1 LNPNKKGL
9 QKELSSLK
17 SKISDDGSIN
27 FSEEDIQKL
36 KELSIE
42 KSRHQKKI
50 INLRKKN
57 LYYKFLGVLTK
68 KGNKNAAKKIL
79 DNTFL
84 KLSLTTNKMLQK
96 LFLQVFIKLNSFV
109 EVKSVRVRR
118 ASHMVPFSINLKR
131 RSYLILKFSGL
142 CDNCLLRIIVNQ
154 LQLYYAMFSY

>member
-1 LNPNKKGL
+1 M
-9 QKELSSLK
+9 
-17 SKISDDGSIN
+17 
-27 FSEEDIQKL
+27 
-36 KELSIE
+36 
-42 KSRHQKKI
+42 QKKI

-131 RSYLILKFSGL
+131 RSYLILKWILSSIKEEKNQQKSTSEKL
-142 CDNCLLRIIVNQ
+142 YLELNDIIHNTASKALKKKKQNTLNAVKNRSN
-154 LQLYYAMFSY
+154 LHFRW